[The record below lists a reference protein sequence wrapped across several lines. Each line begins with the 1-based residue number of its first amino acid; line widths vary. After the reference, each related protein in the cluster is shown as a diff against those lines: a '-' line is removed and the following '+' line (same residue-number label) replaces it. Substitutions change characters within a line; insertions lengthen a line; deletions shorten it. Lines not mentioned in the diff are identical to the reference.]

1 MKKIEETEPLV
12 LESEPE
18 GTEELNTH
26 VEFEVTN
33 PSEIAGDTEQMKID
47 FE

>member
-1 MKKIEETEPLV
+1 MKGIREIEPLV
-12 LESEPE
+12 PESEAE
-18 GTEELNTH
+18 ETEELNTH

-33 PSEIAGDTEQMKID
+33 PSEIAEDPEQMKID